1 MDADAGHLFGVI
13 GPDEYHEPVDDNAFT
28 NVMARW
34 NLRAAADAVER
45 AGAPEAAE
53 APRWRTIADALVD
66 GYDADTGIYEQFAG
80 FHKLEPLIIEEI
92 APKRPIAADLWLGPA
107 RVHGAQV
114 LKQADVLMLHHL
126 VPDAVEPGSLEPN
139 LRFYEPRT
147 AHGSSLSPG
156 VHAALFARTR
166 DYDKALDAL
175 RIASRIDL
183 DDLTDTTAG
192 GLHLAT
198 MGSLWQA
205 FAFGFGGLRPHDGRL
220 ALDPRLPPRWAAL
233 ELTVRFH
240 GSRVRVRIEHG
251 ALYLEA
257 ERPTPIT
264 IDSLPYTVDSTG
276 LEFTRRGRTW
286 DVIT

>member
-1 MDADAGHLFGVI
+1 
-13 GPDEYHEPVDDNAFT
+13 
-28 NVMARW
+28 
-34 NLRAAADAVER
+34 
-45 AGAPEAAE
+45 
-53 APRWRTIADALVD
+53 
-66 GYDADTGIYEQFAG
+66 
-80 FHKLEPLIIEEI
+80 
-92 APKRPIAADLWLGPA
+92 
-107 RVHGAQV
+107 
-114 LKQADVLMLHHL
+114 
-126 VPDAVEPGSLEPN
+126 VPDSVEPDSLEPN

-205 FAFGFGGLRPHDGRL
+205 LAFGFGGLRAHDGRL
-220 ALDPRLPPRWAAL
+220 AVDPRLPHSWATL

-264 IDSLPYTVDSTG
+264 IDSLPYTVDSSG